1 MQRDRIEA
9 ARLWLSNA
17 ATDVDVADS
26 LRQRFAARS
35 CFHAQQAS
43 EMALEAAL
51 IALADDHPRTH
62 VAEHLIRE
70 LVVLGEAVP
79 QEIAAAADRL
89 DMYYMGSRYPDAL
102 GGADPRRM
110 VAESDAIVA
119 IERARTILAFAGSIV
134 ERVAAEP
141 T

>member
-17 ATDVDVADS
+17 GTDVDVAEL
-26 LRQRFAARS
+26 LRAGFVARS
-35 CFHAQQAS
+35 CIHAQQAS
-43 EMALEAAL
+43 EMALKAAL
-51 IALADDHPRTH
+51 IAVSDDHPRTH
-62 VAEHLIRE
+62 VGEHLIRE
-70 LVVLGEAVP
+70 LVGLGEAVP
-79 QEIAAAADRL
+79 KEIVDAADRL
-89 DMYYMGSRYPDAL
+89 DMYYMGSRYPDSL

-110 VAESDAIVA
+110 VAETDAIIA
-119 IERARTILAFAGSIV
+119 IERAKTIVTFAASIV

>member
-1 MQRDRIEA
+1 MSTMTITA

-17 ATDVDVADS
+17 RTDVDVAES
-26 LRQRFAARS
+26 IRAGFAARS

-43 EMALEAAL
+43 EMALNAAL
-51 IALADDHPRTH
+51 IAVSDDRRRTH
-62 VAEHLIRE
+62 VAEHLIKE
-70 LVVLGEAVP
+70 LLSFGEAVP
-79 QEIAAAADRL
+79 KEIADAADRL
-89 DMYYMGSRYPDAL
+89 DLYYLGSRYPDAL

-119 IERARTILAFAGSIV
+119 IERANAIVTFAASIV
-134 ERVAAEP
+134 ERVASEP